1 MFPKLAYIFLRIYI
15 LVFSFFYNFL
25 IINVKRKTLEKNQKN
40 NENSE

>member
-15 LVFSFFYNFL
+15 LVFSFYNFL
-25 IINVKRKTLEKNQKN
+25 IINVKRKTLEKIKKN